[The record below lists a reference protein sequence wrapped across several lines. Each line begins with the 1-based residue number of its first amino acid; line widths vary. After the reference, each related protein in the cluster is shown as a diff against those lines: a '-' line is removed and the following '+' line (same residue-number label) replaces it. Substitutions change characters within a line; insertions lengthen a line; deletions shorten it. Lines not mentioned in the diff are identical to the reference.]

1 MNPTQTWTTTNS
13 AGICLGLKL
22 VASLLRY
29 LGVKGSNKLEFDTV
43 FGQGCSASFCI
54 RKMDL
59 EEIFAGDRVQHE

>member
-1 MNPTQTWTTTNS
+1 
-13 AGICLGLKL
+13 LKL

-59 EEIFAGDRVQHE
+59 EEIFAGERVEHE